1 MDAVGGLLLIVAAYL
16 AGAVPW
22 GVVLGRTL
30 KGIDIR
36 QVGSGGTGATNSL
49 RALGGKIAISV
60 LVLDF
65 LKGLI
70 PVLVARALDMPNWV
84 VALVAIAPVVGH
96 CWSPFIN
103 FRGGKGMATGGGIA
117 IGLSP
122 WFLLLV
128 VPMVLIVWRTR
139 FVSLGSMISTLLA
152 VVLALGMSLFGD
164 FPGWWTIALAVVA
177 VIIVFQHRANIA
189 RLRAGTENR
198 FGQKLNLSR

>member
-16 AGAVPW
+16 AGAGPR
-22 GVVLGRTL
+22 GVVLWRTL

>member
-70 PVLVARALDMPNWV
+70 PVIVARALDMPSWV